1 LVGGS
6 AMTPVLVAFGIV
18 LWLAICF
25 FVSTAILEY
34 RITRAEKLYL
44 ELAASRSLP
53 SDADVEHMCDLT
65 EPRRDPWARPEP
77 VPA

>member
-1 LVGGS
+1 
-6 AMTPVLVAFGIV
+6 MTPVLIAFAIV
-18 LWLAICF
+18 SWFAICF

-44 ELAASRSLP
+44 ELAASRPLP
-53 SDADVEHMCDLT
+53 SDADLEHMCDLT
-65 EPRRDPWARPEP
+65 EPRRDPWVRAQP

>member
-1 LVGGS
+1 
-6 AMTPVLVAFGIV
+6 MTPVLIAFAIV
-18 LWLAICF
+18 SWLAICF

-44 ELAASRSLP
+44 ELAASRPLP
-53 SDADVEHMCDLT
+53 SDADLEHMCDLT
-65 EPRRDPWARPEP
+65 EPRRDPWVRAEP